1 MLCRRIPMALRTWV
15 FFLYYSVY
23 FIANLTY
30 IIFLDI
36 ISIHNSCIKIPR
48 EVTCMFIP
56 VNEEPKPDIVT
67 PCACNY
73 ISAGFTPRS

>member
-1 MLCRRIPMALRTWV
+1 
-15 FFLYYSVY
+15 
-23 FIANLTY
+23 
-30 IIFLDI
+30 
-36 ISIHNSCIKIPR
+36 
-48 EVTCMFIP
+48 MFIP